1 MSRLNSL
8 RLRRGHDFLLPK
20 SLLMRIPALDATAE
34 QGPAD
39 TIVWLHYFG
48 VAGDWWITELDAE
61 EGLAFGYVPLS
72 ACPEFAEWGS
82 IGLAELEQLTV
93 SLPVIVYD
101 GEMRSPGRRLT
112 AVAVA
117 RDRHWNR
124 CASPTPVSPSPSFP
138 ASMIAAGV
146 SPGQELS

>member
-1 MSRLNSL
+1 LNSL

-20 SLLMRIPALDATAE
+20 SLLKRIPALDATAE
-34 QGPAD
+34 QGP
-39 TIVWLHYFG
+39 TPSSGCTTSGWPGTGGLPSWTLRRGWLS
-48 VAGDWWITELDAE
+48 VTS
-61 EGLAFGYVPLS
+61 PLS

-112 AVAVA
+112 AVAVE

-124 CASPTPVSPSPSFP
+124 CASPTPVSPR
-138 ASMIAAGV
+138 
-146 SPGQELS
+146 